1 MIIYARGGWQSLLTL
16 RFGRGSPLTRNLL
29 VPTLSVVMTALL
41 FQYTCKHFI
50 EPFAV
55 AESGEDVG
63 DEPVAGTCS
72 AKWSLHPGPFTVRI
86 VHARHHQCAAC
97 IHGIIAG
104 TICAAR

>member
-1 MIIYARGGWQSLLTL
+1 MIIYSRGWQSLLTL

-41 FQYTCKHFI
+41 FQYTCKHVI

-55 AESGEDVG
+55 AESGDDVG

-72 AKWSLHPGPFTVRI
+72 AKWSLHPGPVRVTHLPRALRCFKSQPSFTSFT
-86 VHARHHQCAAC
+86 RH
-97 IHGIIAG
+97 
-104 TICAAR
+104 